1 MAQKKYINIQF
12 PFSDDSEGKFLELN
26 SDPKKAIKADLMHLL
41 LTNLGER
48 LYLPDFGANIR
59 QYIFEQNDEL
69 SWSAIKNELNGA
81 IKKFIPNLNITELS
95 AEKLETNEHA
105 VIVRIDYSVTTGAFE
120 STDFVQL
127 IL

>member
-41 LTNLGER
+41 LTNIGER

-81 IKKFIPNLNITELS
+81 IKKFIPNLRITELS
-95 AEKLETNEHA
+95 AKKLETNEHA
-105 VIVRIDYSVTTGAFE
+105 VIVKIDYIVTTGAFE
-120 STDFVQL
+120 STDFVL
-127 IL
+127 LKL

>member
-41 LTNLGER
+41 LTNIGER

-59 QYIFEQNDEL
+59 QYIFEQNDEI

-81 IKKFIPNLNITELS
+81 IKKFIPNLRITELS
-95 AEKLETNEHA
+95 AKKLETTEHA
-105 VIVRIDYSVTTGAFE
+105 VIVKIDYIVTTGAFE
-120 STDFVQL
+120 STDFVL
-127 IL
+127 LKL